1 MRRNPTSETS
11 ETYNT
16 NMSTFK
22 DGQPEYLLALLRNFN
37 ITIDGTG
44 KKSPLGRNTYLRTM
58 LLGEA
63 LRKFGKLE
71 IQNHGTKNA
80 HLKHTT
86 EGLLEYFFPINA
98 LSKKNR
104 AMRRAMR
111 KPRSNLFNHFAAK
124 LTVMNILLPLFYGSD
139 ASKEMSSEE
148 LSKILIHVVTNVRE
162 KQSYIQVWD
171 FKMKPTRKLVQ
182 C

>member
-44 KKSPLGRNTYLRTM
+44 KKSLLGRNTYLRTM

-86 EGLLEYFFPINA
+86 DCLLMYLFPINY
-98 LSKKNR
+98 LSKQQYMVR
-104 AMRRAMR
+104 LAMR
-111 KPRSNLFNHFAAK
+111 KP
-124 LTVMNILLPLFYGSD
+124 
-139 ASKEMSSEE
+139 
-148 LSKILIHVVTNVRE
+148 
-162 KQSYIQVWD
+162 
-171 FKMKPTRKLVQ
+171 
-182 C
+182 